1 MSSEQ
6 WPINKISVF
15 KHTSQGYFKIR
26 FITLHFKTHS
36 FRIGRATD
44 LAAEGVNADTI
55 KMMGRWSSN
64 VFCKYIRQ
72 WTFISFTAKY
82 SCYFVIAEV
91 WIIGDSLVKHG
102 GNYANQVGYGQL
114 GQNSFKIV
122 WLGQK
127 GMRWE
132 QLLPALQLHMITR
145 GHPRMIIVHLGGNN
159 IDSVPQIN
167 LMKTIREDLIYIHS
181 VFSSTLLVWCDIL
194 PRQVWRNN
202 INGDSKV
209 LNLKCKRI
217 NRAAHQCMNEM
228 SLGKV
233 VTPHILWYMTEL
245 FSNDGVHLSEFGKLT
260 YVQTFRNLIKNF
272 KEDTCQ

>member
-1 MSSEQ
+1 
-6 WPINKISVF
+6 
-15 KHTSQGYFKIR
+15 
-26 FITLHFKTHS
+26 
-36 FRIGRATD
+36 
-44 LAAEGVNADTI
+44 
-55 KMMGRWSSN
+55 MGRWSSN

-82 SCYFVIAEV
+82 SCNFFIAEV
-91 WIIGDSLVKHG
+91 WIIGDSLVKQG
-102 GNYANQVGYGQL
+102 GNYNNQVGYGQRE
-114 GQNSFKIV
+114 QNSFKIV

-167 LMKTIREDLIYIHS
+167 LMKTIGKGLIYIHS
-181 VFSSTLLVWCDIL
+181 VLTSTLLVWCDIL

-209 LNLKCKRI
+209 LNLKCKW
-217 NRAAHQCMNEM
+217 M
-228 SLGKV
+228 
-233 VTPHILWYMTEL
+233 
-245 FSNDGVHLSEFGKLT
+245 
-260 YVQTFRNLIKNF
+260 LICAWMK
-272 KEDTCQ
+272 CH

>member
-1 MSSEQ
+1 M
-6 WPINKISVF
+6 
-15 KHTSQGYFKIR
+15 
-26 FITLHFKTHS
+26 
-36 FRIGRATD
+36 
-44 LAAEGVNADTI
+44 
-55 KMMGRWSSN
+55 
-64 VFCKYIRQ
+64 
-72 WTFISFTAKY
+72 
-82 SCYFVIAEV
+82 
-91 WIIGDSLVKHG
+91 KHG
-102 GNYANQVGYGQL
+102 GNYANHVGYGQL

-233 VTPHILWYMTEL
+233 VSPHILWYMTEL